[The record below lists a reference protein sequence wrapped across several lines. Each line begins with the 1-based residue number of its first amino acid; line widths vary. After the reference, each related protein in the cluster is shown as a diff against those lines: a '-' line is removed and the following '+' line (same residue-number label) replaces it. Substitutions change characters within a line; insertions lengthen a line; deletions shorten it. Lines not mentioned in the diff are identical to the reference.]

1 MLETHIRPDGTPDQV
16 AVGQAVVEPD
26 IRHQRGEQRLHRS
39 FLVGRYPHI
48 AIGHHQLVSD
58 CKLRP
63 DVGHDGE
70 LVVERIVELELQRKE
85 HIVYH
90 RVMVELVME
99 PEVWVVIVGTGRVI
113 EVGFEVEDAERSE
126 GQSHGDPEIAEM
138 VGEFDAVLASEAGLA
153 LYVRVWRGEGCGQHQ
168 LRLRGQPDAEAVVP
182 NRNIH
187 GLRTGDAV
195 GILSADRPDRQHG
208 HEQKQDDVSF

>member
-1 MLETHIRPDGTPDQV
+1 MLETHVRPDGAPDQV
-16 AVGQAVVEPD
+16 TVGQTVVEPD
-26 IRHQRGEQRLHRS
+26 IRYQRGEQRLHRS

-99 PEVWVVIVGTGRVI
+99 PEVRVVIISAGRVI
-113 EVGFEVEDAERSE
+113 EMGLEVEHAECSE
-126 GQSHGDPEIAEM
+126 GQPQGDPEMAEV
-138 VGEFDAVLASEAGLA
+138 VGELDAVLASETRQA
-153 LYVRVWRGEGCGQHQ
+153 LHVWVVGRKGGGQHQ
-168 LRLRGQPDAEAVVP
+168 LGLGGQPDAESVVP
-182 NRNIH
+182 NRDLH
-187 GLRTGDAV
+187 GLSTDNTV
-195 GILSADRPDRQHG
+195 GILSADRPDRQYG
-208 HEQKQDDVSF
+208 QE

>member
-1 MLETHIRPDGTPDQV
+1 MLETHVRPDGAPDQV
-16 AVGQAVVEPD
+16 TIGQTVVEPD
-26 IRHQRGEQRLHRS
+26 VRHQGGEQRLHRRI
-39 FLVGRYPHI
+39 LVGRYPHI

-99 PEVWVVIVGTGRVI
+99 PEVRVVIVGTGRII
-113 EVGFEVEDAERSE
+113 EVGFEVEDAERPES
-126 GQSHGDPEIAEM
+126 QAQGDPEIAEM
-138 VGEFDAVLASEAGLA
+138 VGEFDAVLTPETGLA
-153 LYVRVWRGEGCGQHQ
+153 LHVRVWCGEGCGQH
-168 LRLRGQPDAEAVVP
+168 
-182 NRNIH
+182 
-187 GLRTGDAV
+187 
-195 GILSADRPDRQHG
+195 
-208 HEQKQDDVSF
+208 